1 MDLASLARPILAE
14 FNREFDESV
23 GVYTLKEDYR
33 ICSCRIESS
42 KLMRGVFSIGT
53 IRPLT
58 RGASG
63 RAILEPVFTISNDR
77 LDGPLAALR
86 R

>member
-1 MDLASLARPILAE
+1 MKAQAPVRITVENMDLASLARPILAE

-42 KLMRGVFSIGT
+42 KLMRDDEHT
-53 IRPLT
+53 ARDLT
-58 RGASG
+58 FRIENWRGN
-63 RAILEPVFTISNDR
+63 RD
-77 LDGPLAALR
+77 
-86 R
+86 